1 MSLFLYT
8 YGLKEYIL
16 KIQKPNMHIHQNLN
30 AINVIL
36 VMVGLVL
43 ILYYEFVEAMIIKKK
58 MNDNLKTVYLIT
70 LIVWMY
76 SIIVVNSKI
85 HLWICIEKV

>member
-8 YGLKEYIL
+8 YGLKEYIF
-16 KIQKPNMHIHQNLN
+16 KIQRPNVHIHQNLN
-30 AINVIL
+30 AINVIF

-58 MNDNLKTVYLIT
+58 MKKSVNLIT

-76 SIIVVNSKI
+76 SIIVVNNKI
-85 HLWICIEKV
+85 HL